1 VERQALRHPLLYGEY
16 ELTIDE
22 KNRLLVPSEIR
33 KQIVPGRDGGSLYI
47 VVTGGI
53 PWIYTEAYYE
63 DLANDVPADIAPGED
78 LLDFQRMKF
87 GMASKVE
94 PDKQGRILI
103 PEKVF
108 RNSAVGRDIT
118 MLGVKDHLELWS
130 RAEWDAK
137 KQALMARGNEVT
149 LRAKQSM
156 QSPRPS

>member
-1 VERQALRHPLLYGEY
+1 MAIDRRRFLALAGALGLA
-16 ELTIDE
+16 
-22 KNRLLVPSEIR
+22 
-33 KQIVPGRDGGSLYI
+33 PGAALAALPEDGGALYL

-53 PWIYTEAYYE
+53 PWIYTERYYE

-108 RNSAVGRDIT
+108 RNSGIGRDIT
-118 MLGVKDHLELWS
+118 MLGVKDHLELWN
-130 RAEWDAK
+130 RADWDAK

-156 QSPRPS
+156 QQSPRSS